1 LEVDVSRIVA
11 ITRPVPQ
18 SLTDCELTH
27 LPRVS
32 IDSALARAQ
41 HAEFERTLAA
51 LGCEIVQVPAADELP
66 DSVFVE
72 DTAIVLDEIAVITRP
87 GASSRRPETAEVA
100 TTLGAFRHLQF
111 LSEPATLDGGDVLR
125 LGRVLYV
132 GRGTRTNGA
141 GVQQLADFIA
151 PYGYDVRTVLVDE
164 CLHLKS
170 AVTEVAPGVVVI
182 NPEWVNGQI
191 FTDHAIIE
199 VDPSEPAAANVLR
212 IGDTVVSP
220 AAHPLTNARLSSA
233 AAVRTV
239 DVSELAKAEGAVTC
253 CSLIV
258 SM

>member
-1 LEVDVSRIVA
+1 MRMLAV
-11 ITRPVPQ
+11 TRPVPQ
-18 SLTDCELTH
+18 SLRDCELTH
-27 LPRVS
+27 LQRVPV
-32 IDSALARAQ
+32 DVALARAQ
-41 HAEFERTLAA
+41 HAEYERALTL
-51 LGCEIVQVPAADELP
+51 LGCEIVHVPAADELP

-72 DTAIVLDEIAVITRP
+72 DIAIVLDEIAVVTRP
-87 GASSRRPETAEVA
+87 GARSRLLETVDVA
-100 TTLGAFRHLQF
+100 ATLGAFRQLQF

-132 GRGTRTNGA
+132 GLGTRTNAAGA
-141 GVQQLADFIA
+141 QQLADVIS
-151 PYGYDVRTVLVDE
+151 PHGYEVREVPVDA

-182 NPEWVNGQI
+182 NPEWVSGQM
-191 FTDHAIIE
+191 FPDHAIIE

-212 IGDTVVSP
+212 IGGTVVSP

-233 AAVRTV
+233 ARVRTV

-258 SM
+258 GLSACED